1 MQSNDL
7 NIFLA
12 SGNWNVDDFQN
23 PESLI
28 SKIRMSPVHRIGTL
42 VTEEDIKTLSETKIP
57 PSEELLT
64 EVRKAVSYYENLGK
78 SRRWI
83 RRYIKRKFNI
93 VEY

>member
-7 NIFLA
+7 NILSTA
-12 SGNWNVDDFQN
+12 NWGLKDFQN

-28 SKIRMSPVHRIGTL
+28 SKIKVSPFQCMGRVI
-42 VTEEDIKTLSETKIP
+42 TEDDVQKLKATKVP
-57 PSEELLT
+57 PSAEMLI
-64 EVRKAVSYYENLGK
+64 EVRKTVHYYETLGK

-93 VEY
+93 TEY